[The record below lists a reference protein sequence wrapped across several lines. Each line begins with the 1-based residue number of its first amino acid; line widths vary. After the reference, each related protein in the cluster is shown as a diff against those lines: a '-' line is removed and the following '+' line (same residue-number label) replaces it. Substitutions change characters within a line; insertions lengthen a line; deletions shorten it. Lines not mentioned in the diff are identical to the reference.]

1 MLNLSN
7 KIEITIEIW
16 HYNNMRRISNHSQQ
30 RLLRE
35 EILSLIYDDRGRH
48 IIHMGKIVCLMGKS
62 SSGKDT
68 VYKKLLEQN
77 TVKLQK
83 IVPYTTRPI
92 RAGEQNGVEY
102 HFIEEAAYQEF
113 ADRGDVIEARVYNTC
128 HGIWRYFTVADK
140 GIDLSRHSYLMIG
153 TLDSYKQIRNYYGKD
168 KVLPVMIELDDGV
181 RLQRALDREKMQ
193 TAPRYEEM
201 CRRFLADAED
211 FSPERMETA
220 GITETFY
227 NEKLEECLSKI
238 IMYLKE
244 CGA

>member
-1 MLNLSN
+1 MNLRN
-7 KIEITIEIW
+7 KIEIPAEIW
-16 HYNNMRRISNHSQQ
+16 HYNNVRR
-30 RLLRE
+30 
-35 EILSLIYDDRGRH
+35 EIFNTGGRH

-68 VYKKLLEQN
+68 VYKKLLEQDA
-77 TVKLQK
+77 VSLQK

-92 RAGEQNGVEY
+92 RAGEQDGVEY
-102 HFIEEAAYQEF
+102 HFIEEAEYQKF
-113 ADRGDVIEARVYNTC
+113 ADKRNVIEARVYHTC

-140 GIDLSRHSYLMIG
+140 EIDLSRQSYLMIG
-153 TLDSYKQIRNYYGKD
+153 TLEAYEQIRKFYGED
-168 KVLPVMIELDDGV
+168 KVLPVMIELDDGI

-211 FSPERMETA
+211 FSPEKMAAA

-227 NEKLEECLSKI
+227 NDELEQCLSKI
-238 IMYLKE
+238 ITYLKE